1 MVKFL
6 NEFFASFEWDQIFK
20 KLLEIDVNFNLWV
33 FIFYQ
38 NSEANISLFIPN
50 KMANPDFAP
59 DTGHEID
66 SLVNREESW
75 TRMDKLLLVFG
86 VVVNLGDG
94 VEIYLPGL
102 SN

>member
-1 MVKFL
+1 
-6 NEFFASFEWDQIFK
+6 
-20 KLLEIDVNFNLWV
+20 
-33 FIFYQ
+33 
-38 NSEANISLFIPN
+38 
-50 KMANPDFAP
+50 MANPDFEP

-66 SLVNREESW
+66 SLVKREESW